1 MFFWKGSNKGFYVI
15 FSKVMYFYAP
25 NLTRYKSIIYELA
38 YKTKRRKRQEF
49 SSICLSSLTLR
60 PRDQSGHKTWTGN
73 DLCIFN
79 LQNETMAKRIQF
91 DVYSTRT
98 EGQRFFSTSIWNQCH
113 ITPSLDPPPHKWSL
127 HLGKKLQRSKC
138 EFKPRK

>member
-1 MFFWKGSNKGFYVI
+1 
-15 FSKVMYFYAP
+15 MYFYTP

-60 PRDQSGHKTWTGN
+60 PRDQSGHETWTGN
-73 DLCIFN
+73 DLCLFN

-98 EGQRFFSTSIWNQCH
+98 EGQSFFLLLFETNAI
-113 ITPSLDPPPHKWSL
+113 
-127 HLGKKLQRSKC
+127 
-138 EFKPRK
+138 